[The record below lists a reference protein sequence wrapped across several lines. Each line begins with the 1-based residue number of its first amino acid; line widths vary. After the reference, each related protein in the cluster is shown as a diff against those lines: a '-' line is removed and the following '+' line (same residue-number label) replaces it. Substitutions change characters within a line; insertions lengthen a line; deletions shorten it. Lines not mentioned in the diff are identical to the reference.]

1 MCPSPADGAALVAV
15 KDSQHFSL
23 EQSRVVTPFPEQH
36 QTTLSKTSNDF
47 RKKEIPSS
55 RVDLQGLAGLFV
67 EEEMEGGWI
76 NMCPHMLGC
85 AGGKP
90 V

>member
-1 MCPSPADGAALVAV
+1 MITPS
-15 KDSQHFSL
+15 
-23 EQSRVVTPFPEQH
+23 PEQH
-36 QTTLSKTSNDF
+36 QTALSKTSNDF
-47 RKKEIPSS
+47 RKKGIPSS
-55 RVDLQGLAGLFV
+55 AVDLKGLAGLFL

-76 NMCPHMLGC
+76 NMWPHMLGC